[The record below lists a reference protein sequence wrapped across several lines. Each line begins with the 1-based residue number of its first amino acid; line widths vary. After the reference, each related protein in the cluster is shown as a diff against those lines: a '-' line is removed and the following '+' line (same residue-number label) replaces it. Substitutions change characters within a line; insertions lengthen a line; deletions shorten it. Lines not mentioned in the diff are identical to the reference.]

1 MLMDP
6 MLLFFLDFSGFHML
20 FSDFLFYL
28 GIMIFQSY
36 QGQFQSYLKTCKPDK
51 TYQTYKPSYYFHT
64 QMSDI
69 TFLFQMNIQND
80 QASGAGIADILSSV

>member
-1 MLMDP
+1 MINHEFKSQHKLGVKMLMDP

-36 QGQFQSYLKTCKPDK
+36 
-51 TYQTYKPSYYFHT
+51 
-64 QMSDI
+64 
-69 TFLFQMNIQND
+69 
-80 QASGAGIADILSSV
+80 